1 MITLNDFKK
10 AKLKNVPIV
19 KMSETEKTTNDK
31 DQPIILTINDGSPFE
46 KVLHVKNC

>member
-10 AKLKNVPIV
+10 AKLKNVLIA
-19 KMSETEKTTNDK
+19 KMSETEKTNDK
-31 DQPIILTINDGSPFE
+31 DQPVIRINDGSPFE